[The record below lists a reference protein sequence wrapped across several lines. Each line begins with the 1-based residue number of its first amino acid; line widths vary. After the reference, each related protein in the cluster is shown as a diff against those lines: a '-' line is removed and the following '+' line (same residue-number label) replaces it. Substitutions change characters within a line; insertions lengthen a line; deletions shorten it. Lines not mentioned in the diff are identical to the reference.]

1 MYPNNIAKCIGNGEI
16 DMVMN
21 ILRKNFAEFLRKSQ
35 IKLEITGFDMD
46 AFERAMHRDLS
57 SRLNAIESI
66 VREDGELL
74 SDARKLEAIKWCFER
89 DE

>member
-1 MYPNNIAKCIGNGEI
+1 MYPNNIAKCIEIGEI

-46 AFERAMHRDLS
+46 AFED
-57 SRLNAIESI
+57 
-66 VREDGELL
+66 
-74 SDARKLEAIKWCFER
+74 RKSVV
-89 DE
+89 

>member
-1 MYPNNIAKCIGNGEI
+1 
-16 DMVMN
+16 
-21 ILRKNFAEFLRKSQ
+21 
-35 IKLEITGFDMD
+35 MD

-74 SDARKLEAIKWCFER
+74 SDARKIEAIKWCFER

>member
-1 MYPNNIAKCIGNGEI
+1 
-16 DMVMN
+16 MVMN

-74 SDARKLEAIKWCFER
+74 SDARKIEPIKWCFER